1 MSQSSAVAGEA
12 TYFDLHTQG
21 LGYLNRIR
29 EVTPSRGKAFLAC
42 TIAALNGP
50 TEAPEYRYF
59 DVTVCGAE
67 AQLLVNRYAEAVDQ
81 GRKVLMG
88 FRLGDLWT
96 DLFRYSRGDKAGKTG
111 VSLKA
116 RLLFISWIKV
126 DGQLVYQAGP
136 MLNPKLAQP
145 NKLRMHRQ
153 RPNPSRTRVL
163 FIHPTASLRARCGV
177 GARFGGIHHGDRML
191 YHPAFYA
198 GHDRRYARGSG
209 PDRA

>member
-1 MSQSSAVAGEA
+1 MSHSSAVAGEA

-126 DGQLVYQAGP
+126 DGQLVYQAR
-136 MLNPKLAQP
+136 PKSEAEDATATHTSDALA
-145 NKLRMHRQ
+145 
-153 RPNPSRTRVL
+153 
-163 FIHPTASLRARCGV
+163 FIQSL
-177 GARFGGIHHGDRML
+177 
-191 YHPAFYA
+191 
-198 GHDRRYARGSG
+198 
-209 PDRA
+209 

>member
-67 AQLLVNRYAEAVDQ
+67 AQLLVNRYAEAVHQ
-81 GRKVLMG
+81 GSKVLMG

-96 DLFRYSRGDKAGKTG
+96 DLFRYNRGDKAGKTG

-126 DGQLVYQAGP
+126 DGQLVYQARLKAEPETGATKQAANAP
-136 MLNPKLAQP
+136 A
-145 NKLRMHRQ
+145 
-153 RPNPSRTRVL
+153 
-163 FIHPTASLRARCGV
+163 TA
-177 GARFGGIHHGDRML
+177 
-191 YHPAFYA
+191 
-198 GHDRRYARGSG
+198 
-209 PDRA
+209 

>member
-1 MSQSSAVAGEA
+1 MSHSSAVAGEA

-67 AQLLVNRYAEAVDQ
+67 AQLLVNRYAEAVHQ
-81 GRKVLMG
+81 GSKVLMG

-96 DLFRYSRGDKAGKTG
+96 DLFRYNRGDKAGKTG

-126 DGQLVYQAGP
+126 DGQLVYQARLKAEPETGATTQAASAP
-136 MLNPKLAQP
+136 A
-145 NKLRMHRQ
+145 
-153 RPNPSRTRVL
+153 
-163 FIHPTASLRARCGV
+163 TA
-177 GARFGGIHHGDRML
+177 
-191 YHPAFYA
+191 
-198 GHDRRYARGSG
+198 
-209 PDRA
+209 

>member
-1 MSQSSAVAGEA
+1 MSHSSAVAGEA

-29 EVTPSRGKAFLAC
+29 EICPKRGKPFLAC

-67 AQLLVNRYAEAVDQ
+67 ARQLVNRYADAV
-81 GRKVLMG
+81 GRGHKVLLG

-96 DLFRYSRGDKAGKTG
+96 DLFRYSRGEKAGKTG

-116 RLLFISWIKV
+116 RLLFISWVKV
-126 DGQLVYQAGP
+126 DGKLVYQAR
-136 MLNPKLAQP
+136 PKAEAEEAAPTPAPDTLAVAQ
-145 NKLRMHRQ
+145 
-153 RPNPSRTRVL
+153 S
-163 FIHPTASLRARCGV
+163 I
-177 GARFGGIHHGDRML
+177 
-191 YHPAFYA
+191 
-198 GHDRRYARGSG
+198 
-209 PDRA
+209 

>member
-1 MSQSSAVAGEA
+1 MSQSTAVAGEA

-96 DLFRYSRGDKAGKTG
+96 DLFRYNRGDKAGKTG

-126 DGQLVYQAGP
+126 DGQLVYQA
-136 MLNPKLAQP
+136 
-145 NKLRMHRQ
+145 
-153 RPNPSRTRVL
+153 RPNAEPETGATKQAANA
-163 FIHPTASLRARCGV
+163 PATA
-177 GARFGGIHHGDRML
+177 
-191 YHPAFYA
+191 
-198 GHDRRYARGSG
+198 
-209 PDRA
+209 

>member
-1 MSQSSAVAGEA
+1 MSQSSAVAGEV

-29 EVTPSRGKAFLAC
+29 EVTPSRGKTFLAC

-67 AQLLVNRYAEAVDQ
+67 AQQLVNRYAEAVAQ
-81 GRKVLMG
+81 GHKVLLG

-96 DLFRYSRGDKAGKTG
+96 DLFRYSRGEKAGKTG

-116 RLLFISWIKV
+116 RLLFVSWVKV
-126 DGQLVYQAGP
+126 NGKLVYQA
-136 MLNPKLAQP
+136 
-145 NKLRMHRQ
+145 
-153 RPNPSRTRVL
+153 RPEAESEEAEAT
-163 FIHPTASLRARCGV
+163 
-177 GARFGGIHHGDRML
+177 
-191 YHPAFYA
+191 HPADA
-198 GHDRRYARGSG
+198 PAAAESI
-209 PDRA
+209 